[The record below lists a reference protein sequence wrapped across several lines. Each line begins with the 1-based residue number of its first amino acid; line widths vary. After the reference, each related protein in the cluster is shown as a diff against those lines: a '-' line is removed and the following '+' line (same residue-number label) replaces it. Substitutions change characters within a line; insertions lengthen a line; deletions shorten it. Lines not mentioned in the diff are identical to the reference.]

1 VTGTLAAI
9 TIDVDSLRHYRS
21 IHALEAEDLQAP
33 DPIYDLA
40 LPRFWELLD
49 GRPATLFLIGAD
61 APHHAEAFAPVQ
73 TTGSEVASHSF
84 AHDYR
89 LTRVDVEAMATDLV
103 AAEEA
108 LTPLNGGR
116 RPVGFRAPGYN
127 QDPALLRL
135 LVERGYAYDSSLLP
149 APAYFGVRAAA
160 IGAYSLR
167 GTPSASLVGRARAF
181 SGPLRPYRTAP
192 EAYWTPEPDGPLW
205 ELPIG
210 VEPRTRWPLIGTT
223 WVGMPGPMRRSA
235 LRALRRRRLPFV
247 FEMHAIDLL
256 DAKDPGVPAELA
268 ARQRDLRISVADKQ
282 RRLGELFDALARDW
296 ELCPLAEWPGRLAD

>member
-1 VTGTLAAI
+1 VTHALAAI
-9 TIDVDSLRHYRS
+9 TIDVDSLRHYHS
-21 IHALEAEDLQAP
+21 IHGLGADSGEDA

-61 APHHAEAFAPVQ
+61 APHHAEAFAPVLP
-73 TTGSEVASHSF
+73 TGSEVASHSF

-89 LTRVDVEAMATDLV
+89 LTRVDSEAMAADLA
-103 AAEEA
+103 AAEAA

-127 QDPALLRL
+127 QDPALFRL
-135 LVERGYAYDSSLLP
+135 LIDRGYTYDSSLLP

-167 GTPSASLVGRARAF
+167 GTPSASLMGQPKAF
-181 SGPLRPYRTAP
+181 AGPLRPYRTGP
-192 EAYWTPEPDGPLW
+192 EAYWSPEAEGPIW

-210 VEPRTRWPLIGTT
+210 VEPRTRWPLIGTS
-223 WVGMPGPMRRSA
+223 WVATPGPVRRSA
-235 LRALRRRRLPFV
+235 LRALSRRRLPFV

-256 DAKDPGVPAELA
+256 DASDPGIPAELA
-268 ARQRDLRISVADKQ
+268 ARQADLRIPVRTKQ
-282 RRLGELFDALARDW
+282 RRIGELFEALAADW
-296 ELCPLAEWPGRLAD
+296 TLRPLVEWPDLLGA